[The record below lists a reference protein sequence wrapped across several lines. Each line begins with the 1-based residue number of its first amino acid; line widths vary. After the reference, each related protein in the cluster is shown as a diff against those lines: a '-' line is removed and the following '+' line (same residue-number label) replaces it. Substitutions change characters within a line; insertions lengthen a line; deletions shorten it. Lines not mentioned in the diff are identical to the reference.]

1 MFPKLFTIGS
11 FSVPTYGVL
20 VALGFLAGLAIAVRL
35 GKRSGLPSE
44 PITNLAI

>member
-20 VALGFLAGLAIAVRL
+20 VALGFFRNRTLKDQLAVTHSAL
-35 GKRSGLPSE
+35 SH
-44 PITNLAI
+44 